1 MRFLQEVA
9 MSNGFANGFA
19 NVSENNAGEA
29 LNNLASNLV
38 KVIHGSADG
47 SFPVA
52 GHTVSAARATFAL
65 NSAVCVF
72 RTLVIFHPWS
82 LAGLWVGGSLSHL
95 SNFRGP
101 AQQGWGTGMVAGSA
115 ADHEARMTSRA
126 TRPR

>member
-52 GHTVSAARATFAL
+52 GHTVSAARATFAQSY
-65 NSAVCVF
+65 NIPSDAVAFINGVQVGEDYILTSNE
-72 RTLVIFHPWS
+72 TLEFIKE
-82 LAGLWVGGSLSHL
+82 AGVKG
-95 SNFRGP
+95 
-101 AQQGWGTGMVAGSA
+101 
-115 ADHEARMTSRA
+115 
-126 TRPR
+126 